1 MLHKYVPLYSI
12 AFSKLINN
20 INYFLSHELDKD
32 LQYYDS
38 LKLFSLPYAPKAH
51 QIRSIMFNFH
61 IYYWI
66 WENSGTVHCYNAN
79 WKITHFEKRIHWKCV
94 IFSKCSAT
102 VHVIP
107 SIHVFKCWQRE
118 TIGLVDGYNRI
129 NQVISLQSININNI
143 GSPYNKH
150 LRKMDCV
157 SFEIWFYFW
166 KTDACFKLLY

>member
-1 MLHKYVPLYSI
+1 MI
-12 AFSKLINN
+12 RW
-20 INYFLSHELDKD
+20 NYFHFHMRRKRI
-32 LQYYDS
+32 
-38 LKLFSLPYAPKAH
+38 KYA
-51 QIRSIMFNFH
+51 QLCSIFISIIEFEKTRGLCIN
-61 IYYWI
+61 
-66 WENSGTVHCYNAN
+66 CYNAN

-118 TIGLVDGYNRI
+118 TIGLVDGFNRI
-129 NQVISLQSININNI
+129 NQVISLQSITNI
-143 GSPYNKH
+143 YV
-150 LRKMDCV
+150 RWTV

>member
-1 MLHKYVPLYSI
+1 MHKYVPLYSI

-79 WKITHFEKRIHWKCV
+79 WEITHFEKRIHWKCV

-102 VHVIP
+102 VQCM
-107 SIHVFKCWQRE
+107 S
-118 TIGLVDGYNRI
+118 Y
-129 NQVISLQSININNI
+129 
-143 GSPYNKH
+143 
-150 LRKMDCV
+150 
-157 SFEIWFYFW
+157 
-166 KTDACFKLLY
+166 LLYTCLNAGRERQSAWWTVITELIKLSPFNP

>member
-1 MLHKYVPLYSI
+1 MHKYVPLYSI

-32 LQYYDS
+32 LEYYDS
-38 LKLFSLPYAPKAH
+38 VKLFSLPYAPKAH

-66 WENSGTVHCYNAN
+66 WENSGLCIVTTQIEKNYAL
-79 WKITHFEKRIHWKCV
+79 WKKNSLKVRN
-94 IFSKCSAT
+94 FSKCSAT

-107 SIHVFKCWQRE
+107 SIHLFKCWQRE
-118 TIGLVDGYNRI
+118 TICLVDGYNRI

-143 GSPYNKH
+143 RPP
-150 LRKMDCV
+150 
-157 SFEIWFYFW
+157 
-166 KTDACFKLLY
+166 